1 MLIFG
6 PKKQLIGDL
15 LNRLL
20 ADHHGQITSG
30 LVIADEDDPQLPA
43 LLSNLSPTDFLV
55 LNGDCKELFPYL
67 SGLACSVITYGY
79 SGKTCVTASSTDPE
93 VQICVQ
99 RDLPSMNGEK
109 LEQREFTYHPLQNEP
124 ADCVLA
130 AVTAALV
137 CNCNFS

>member
-6 PKKQLIGDL
+6 FKKQLIESL
-15 LNRLL
+15 LLRLL
-20 ADHHGQITSG
+20 EEHHGRVTAG
-30 LVIADEDDPQLPA
+30 LVIADENDSQLSS
-43 LLSNLSPTDFLV
+43 LLSGLSPADFLV
-55 LNGDCKELFPYL
+55 VNGDCKALFPFL
-67 SGLACSVITYGY
+67 SSLACPVITYGY
-79 SGKTCVTASSTDPE
+79 SGKACVTASSTDPE
-93 VQICVQ
+93 VQICIQ
-99 RDLPSMNGEK
+99 RDLPSMNGDT

>member
-6 PKKQLIGDL
+6 QKERLIGTL
-15 LNRLL
+15 LERLL
-20 ADHHGQITSG
+20 EERRGRVTAG
-30 LVIADEDDPQLPA
+30 LVIADEDDPQLPY
-43 LLSNLSPTDFLV
+43 LLSGLSDADFLV
-55 LNGDCKELFPYL
+55 INGDCKALFPYL
-67 SGLACSVITYGY
+67 SGLACPVITYGY

-93 VQICVQ
+93 VQICIQ

-109 LEQREFTYHPLQNEP
+109 LEQREFTYHPLHHEP

-137 CNCNFS
+137 CNCDFS